1 MELITFIVF
10 PIFLIWLCLKYRS
23 ILRATL
29 IFAAILFGIAAAFI
43 AWSNNEY
50 AERQARLHQQ
60 TKPVEYYHYYEPNPN
75 GAKR

>member
-1 MELITFIVF
+1 MELISFIVF

-23 ILRATL
+23 VLKATL
-29 IFAAILFGIAAAFI
+29 IFVAIWVGLAATFILM
-43 AWSNNEY
+43 SERNY
-50 AERQARLHQQ
+50 DDRQARLRQQ